1 MKRIL
6 SLFLA
11 RNKEYYRDRASLIW
25 SFVMPPLIIAVVA
38 LAFSRG
44 DQPLFKVGILGD
56 QAPAWE
62 LLQQPSIQ
70 LVYYNDQD
78 KALQKVRYHQ
88 IDLLLDNAKQ
98 EFWANPNSQK
108 STVVEELLANQ
119 GITTWQKDEIIG
131 DKIRYVDWA
140 IPGIISM
147 NLMFSSLFGIGYVIV
162 RYRKNG
168 VLKRLQASPIR
179 PIEFLTA
186 QVLSRLIIMI
196 LVSTLVFVVA
206 DFVLNFVMLGSYFDL
221 FIVGVTG
228 MLSLLS
234 LGLIVASRLASE
246 ELANGILNMFAFPMM
261 LLSEIWFSLDGAP
274 EWMSGFSELLPLTHM
289 VQAAR
294 AIMLDG
300 ASLVDVSDHLLILG
314 IMTIVFMTISTSLFK
329 WRES

>member
-56 QAPAWE
+56 QTPAWE